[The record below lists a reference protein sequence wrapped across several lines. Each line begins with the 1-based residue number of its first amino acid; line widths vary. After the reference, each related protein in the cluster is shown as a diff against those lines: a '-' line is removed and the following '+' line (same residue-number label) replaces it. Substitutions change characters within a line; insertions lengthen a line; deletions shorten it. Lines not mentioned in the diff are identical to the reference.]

1 MIFKHKNFGDTKHY
15 SVAHN
20 GIGGYV
26 IREFVNGC
34 KKTELRITRDEKIAF
49 EKKLK
54 ESGWNEYV
62 RS

>member
-1 MIFKHKNFGDTKHY
+1 MIFKHPNWGNTKHY

-20 GIGGYV
+20 GIGGYT
-26 IREFVNGC
+26 IREFVNGS
-34 KKTELRITRDEKIAF
+34 KKTELAITRDEKIAF

-54 ESGWNEYV
+54 EGGWNEQL